1 MKMRKLVSLLAALAL
16 IPSLPALVSAK
27 SIYRTETIMEQD
39 LSSYEDGATITAEE
53 LAQIGFNITPD
64 GEGSLPEITVVTKE
78 YPWQNNTTRNVKT
91 LCFKMTK
98 NTAFSLSHNIDFAGD
113 DLGNPEKVDVNYFY
127 MVEDDWSGTVT
138 EETPQKR
145 IGFDNFG
152 KLNTADGE
160 LIFPSLNVGSIG
172 SGCYMLIKSPK
183 VSNARGNTFVY
194 KNWNKMAYNL
204 DYSASTLTISD
215 TWKSGYII
223 DNQSAEMTSSALP
236 TSIEWKPSTKGL
248 ANIADNSV
256 INLYISDFSVTADYV
271 IPNDTVSSSETTF
284 FDGAGA
290 TGSATMPSAL
300 KNNVFE
306 VTDIRGITTAK
317 NTTELPATADSL
329 GFQFCGLNVPD
340 GAAKLILARYAITD
354 DNFKKLTD
362 VSVNDVTITDGKAVS
377 DTPLDL
383 TKETADGTLVQA
395 YIWDNLKNITPLSVY
410 GSAEIGTA
418 GEKIYSLSFEN
429 EQSLK
434 NSQREDISNV
444 LGTVIPLDNGQNT
457 IDIVSDEPAR
467 YGDKSLKTVC
477 LAKSELTGQQ
487 NNGFQFRTLQRD
499 GFTKLSEEAANSIGQ
514 GNKYRISFYA
524 KSELADA
531 TVSAAL
537 GTNVTTEALYY
548 WRSYPLFKDVT
559 VKAGDWQYFVIYTDL
574 PDMSQ
579 EGFDWSQHVKD
590 YAYDL
595 LKFSISTDTHQA
607 VYFDNILVE
616 KLAAASA
623 AE

>member
-27 SIYRTETIMEQD
+27 SIYRTETIMKQD

-64 GEGSLPEITVVTKE
+64 GEGNLPEITVVTKE
-78 YPWQNNTTRNVKT
+78 YPLPNNTTRNAKT

-113 DLGNPEKVDVNYFY
+113 DLGNPEKVDVDYFY
-127 MVEDDWSGTVT
+127 MVEDSWSGPVT
-138 EETPQKR
+138 AETTQKR

-160 LIFPSLNVGSIG
+160 LIFPSLNVGDIG
-172 SGCYMLIKSPK
+172 SGCYMYIKSPK
-183 VSNARGNTFVY
+183 VSNQTGWSFVY
-194 KNWNKMAYNL
+194 DNWNKVSYDL
-204 DYSASTLTISD
+204 DYSAKALTISD
-215 TWKSGYII
+215 TWKSYYVI
-223 DNQSAEMTSSALP
+223 DNQSAEMKSSALP

-248 ANIADNSV
+248 ANIADTSV
-256 INLYISDFSVTADYV
+256 INLYISDLSVTADYV
-271 IPNDTVSSSETTF
+271 VPNDTVSSSETTF

-306 VTDIRGITTAK
+306 VTGIRVTTAK

-354 DNFKKLTD
+354 GNFKKLTD

-377 DTPLDL
+377 NTPLDL

-395 YIWDNLKNITPLSVY
+395 YIWDNLNNITPLSVY

-429 EQSLK
+429 EQSTK

-444 LGTVIPLDNGQNT
+444 PGTVIPLDNGMNT

-477 LAKSELTGQQ
+477 LANSELTGHQ
-487 NNGFQFRTLQRD
+487 NNGFQFRTMQRD
-499 GFTKLSEEAANSIGQ
+499 GLTKLSEEAANSIGK

-531 TVSAAL
+531 TVAANL
-537 GTNVTTEALYY
+537 GTNVTTEAMYY
-548 WRSYPLFKDVT
+548 WRTYPLFTDVT

-574 PDMSQ
+574 PDMTQ
-579 EGFDWSQHVKD
+579 EGFNWSQHVKD

-616 KLAAASA
+616 KLATASA